1 MVNRRSWLR
10 ASVVLADI
18 GDSIVELIRY
28 RHLAQ
33 SVVIDIA
40 PVRLALD
47 GHNHVRLLGFKV
59 RIHAATPA
67 IPDYF
72 NEIHQVPFLID
83 ERTRNVTL
91 ISAGGTVERH
101 LRRLIILGLS
111 HVAITQTNRL
121 HPIW

>member
-33 SVVIDIA
+33 SVLIDMA

-47 GHNHVRLLGFKV
+47 GHNHIRLLGFKV
-59 RIHAATPA
+59 RIHSATAA
-67 IPDYF
+67 IPDCF
-72 NEIHQVPFLID
+72 NEIHQVPFLVN

-91 ISAGGTVERH
+91 ISASGAPLAHIG
-101 LRRLIILGLS
+101 
-111 HVAITQTNRL
+111 
-121 HPIW
+121 